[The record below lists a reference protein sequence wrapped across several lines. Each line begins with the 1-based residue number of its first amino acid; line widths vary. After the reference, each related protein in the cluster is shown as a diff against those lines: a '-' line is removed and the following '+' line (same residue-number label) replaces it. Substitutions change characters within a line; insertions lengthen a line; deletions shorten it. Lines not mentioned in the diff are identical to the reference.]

1 MVAASVCLA
10 IPVNCVKLIKIIR
23 KERLQIIFCFFNG
36 LAECQIIRFFTV
48 CRRTSTGLLLSS
60 TCVYLLHQFFYL
72 IIQVPADCKL
82 THPVRYPGIIQ
93 LLFGTVYEISNR
105 LITCVGRMIFIP
117 FISIG
122 NADRIKKLLIIVIF
136 DRSCAVTVLDP
147 IVCHFQQSCVT
158 RVCLITDQTV
168 MVIIQSRIGNR
179 CIIRIFKQRICL
191 MRNLCIDLIDQ
202 HWKRFICGKLLSIS
216 PFSSPTVLPY
226 NFSIFIPVQS
236 FQI

>member
-93 LLFGTVYEISNR
+93 LLFGTVHEISNR

-122 NADRIKKLLIIVIF
+122 NADCIKKLLIIVIF
-136 DRSCAVTVLDP
+136 DRSCAVTVLNQ
-147 IVCHFQQSCVT
+147 IVCRFQQSRIA

-168 MVIIQSRIGNR
+168 MIIIKSRIGNR

-216 PFSSPTVLPY
+216 PFSSHTVLPY

>member
-1 MVAASVCLA
+1 MIVASVCLA

-48 CRRTSTGLLLSS
+48 CCRTGTGLLLSS
-60 TCVYLLHQFFYL
+60 TCVHLLHQFFYL

-93 LLFGTVYEISNR
+93 LLFGTVHEISNR

-117 FISIG
+117 FISIR

-136 DRSCAVTVLDP
+136 DRSCAVTVLNQ
-147 IVCHFQQSCVT
+147 IVCRFQQSRIA

-168 MVIIQSRIGNR
+168 MIIIKSRIGNR
-179 CIIRIFKQRICL
+179 CIIGFFKQRIRL

-202 HWKRFICGKLLSIS
+202 HWKCFICGKLLSIR
-216 PFSSPTVLPY
+216 PVSSHTVLPY
-226 NFSIFIPVQS
+226 NFSIFIPVQC

>member
-48 CRRTSTGLLLSS
+48 CRRTGTGLLLSS

-93 LLFGTVYEISNR
+93 LLFGTVHEISNR

-122 NADRIKKLLIIVIF
+122 NADSIKKLFIIVIF
-136 DRSCAVTVLDP
+136 DRSCAVSVLNQ
-147 IVCHFQQSCVT
+147 IICHFQHSCIT
-158 RVCLITDQTV
+158 RVCLITDQAI
-168 MVIIQSRIGNR
+168 MVIIKSRIGNR
-179 CIIRIFKQRICL
+179 CIIRIFKQRIRL

-202 HWKRFICGKLLSIS
+202 HWKCFICGKLLSIR
-216 PFSSPTVLPY
+216 PVSSHTVLPY